1 MIQIGIGSRVL
12 TSTEIRSMGF
22 ALIDAATSLDRY
34 QIQLAQSRADP
45 GNVKEREQADK
56 AASRAIAAGRKVRK
70 LIEGLTP

>member
-1 MIQIGIGSRVL
+1 
-12 TSTEIRSMGF
+12 MGF

-45 GNVKEREQADK
+45 TNVKEREQADK